1 MKFSLF
7 VPITLAGLC
16 AVTPARSADAVWVFL
31 ADKIDEEGRRID
43 WPPPP
48 KVVRS
53 QQLDLPLDDSYLR
66 AVESAATE
74 IRQRSR
80 WFNAVSVTATPEQ
93 VEDLRDLP
101 FVINVRPV
109 HTVGRT
115 PDVDGLP
122 LAFSSKSA
130 TLNYGESF
138 EQIAAVGVHLLHA
151 RGVMGLGVRIA
162 VIDAGFNWRDHR
174 AFAELKVI
182 ATRDFLNGDNVVAD
196 EFDEPV
202 TGNEFENDQNHHG
215 TRVLGVLAGYDPG
228 QLIGVAPEAEYILAK
243 TEFGL
248 IGEDGQEREP
258 ATEEDRWIAALEWA
272 DSLGA
277 QVVNS
282 SLAYT
287 TFEDSTGY
295 TYQDLD
301 GATALTTRAA
311 ELAVARGIVV
321 VNAAGNDG
329 NKAWHYISVPADG
342 AGVIAIGAV
351 DPVNASLAYFSSRG
365 PTADGRIKPDV
376 VAPGQRIVTVSG
388 GSSGSSAEPFS
399 LQQYRR
405 LSGTSFSTPIVSGA
419 CALLLQLHPEWTP
432 GQVADA
438 LRSTAVDLGPAGADT
453 LFGWGLIDL
462 VAASGLQAIIP
473 DNSLASAPFPNPARG
488 SSPVIHFPVALQS
501 TQDVSL
507 SLFDAAGEL
516 VARTE
521 PRHLPAGE
529 YTVAGLAPRWDVP
542 PHLADG
548 IYLYVLAGTTFSRTG
563 KVAILRTR

>member
-1 MKFSLF
+1 VKFSLF

-151 RGVMGLGVRIA
+151 RGVLGLGVRIA

-243 TEFGL
+243 TE
-248 IGEDGQEREP
+248 
-258 ATEEDRWIAALEWA
+258 
-272 DSLGA
+272 
-277 QVVNS
+277 
-282 SLAYT
+282 
-287 TFEDSTGY
+287 
-295 TYQDLD
+295 
-301 GATALTTRAA
+301 
-311 ELAVARGIVV
+311 
-321 VNAAGNDG
+321 
-329 NKAWHYISVPADG
+329 
-342 AGVIAIGAV
+342 
-351 DPVNASLAYFSSRG
+351 
-365 PTADGRIKPDV
+365 
-376 VAPGQRIVTVSG
+376 
-388 GSSGSSAEPFS
+388 
-399 LQQYRR
+399 
-405 LSGTSFSTPIVSGA
+405 
-419 CALLLQLHPEWTP
+419 
-432 GQVADA
+432 
-438 LRSTAVDLGPAGADT
+438 
-453 LFGWGLIDL
+453 
-462 VAASGLQAIIP
+462 
-473 DNSLASAPFPNPARG
+473 
-488 SSPVIHFPVALQS
+488 
-501 TQDVSL
+501 
-507 SLFDAAGEL
+507 
-516 VARTE
+516 
-521 PRHLPAGE
+521 
-529 YTVAGLAPRWDVP
+529 
-542 PHLADG
+542 
-548 IYLYVLAGTTFSRTG
+548 
-563 KVAILRTR
+563 